1 MLCCQVLGNDV
12 AIGIGGAS
20 GNFELNVYKPLI
32 AHNLMQ
38 SIRLLGDGMRSFD
51 EHCVRG
57 IEPRHGRIAENLE
70 RSLMLVTALVP
81 HLGYDRAAEI
91 ARKAHQE
98 GGTLRTAALA
108 LGHVSEEDFDR
119 WMQPAAMLGMP
130 DRPEQ

>member
-1 MLCCQVLGNDV
+1 
-12 AIGIGGAS
+12 
-20 GNFELNVYKPLI
+20 
-32 AHNLMQ
+32 
-38 SIRLLGDGMRSFD
+38 
-51 EHCVRG
+51 
-57 IEPRHGRIAENLE
+57 
-70 RSLMLVTALVP
+70 MLVTALVP